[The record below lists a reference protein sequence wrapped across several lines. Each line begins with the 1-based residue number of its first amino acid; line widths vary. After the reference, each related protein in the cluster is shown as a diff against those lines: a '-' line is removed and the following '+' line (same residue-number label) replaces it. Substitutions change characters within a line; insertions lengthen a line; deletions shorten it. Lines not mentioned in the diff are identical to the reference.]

1 MPEQHA
7 LTADE
12 HATLMAALETG
23 KVIIGPFAAPLAAS
37 LERKGLGYWC
47 RPSHF
52 HISRFAINNKGRAA
66 LLQEESA

>member
-1 MPEQHA
+1 
-7 LTADE
+7 
-12 HATLMAALETG
+12 
-23 KVIIGPFAAPLAAS
+23 
-37 LERKGLGYWC
+37 LGYWC